1 VYNHPALVDL
11 PWYAIAGNHDYY
23 GNVEAQ
29 IKLSERHSRWIFP
42 ELFHDHLFNWTET
55 QVSSP
60 TSITNTIDGISAS
73 GENRDGHSITRTY
86 SVQLIMIDTAVLA
99 GLVDRIDI
107 PFMQPPGPS
116 DPEVAQLWYDW
127 LEEKLNQSTADY
139 IWVAGHYPV
148 FSVCWQ
154 GSSLE
159 MIHRL
164 KPLLDKY
171 GAHYMVNP
179 FPSFSFHPSSS
190 LSTGWP

>member
-29 IKLSERHSRWIFP
+29 IELSRHHPRWRFP
-42 ELFHDHLFNWTET
+42 QLFHDHLFNWTET
-55 QVSSP
+55 EAQVGDSG
-60 TSITNTIDGISAS
+60 IEVDGAQ
-73 GENRDGHSITRTY
+73 DQLRTY

-116 DPEVAQLWYDW
+116 DPEVAELWYNW

-139 IWVAGHYPV
+139 IWIAGHYPV

-164 KPLLDKY
+164 QPLLNKY
-171 GAHYMVNP
+171 GAHYMV
-179 FPSFSFHPSSS
+179 
-190 LSTGWP
+190 T